1 ENPESFSRAFKQS
14 FGQSPSQFRKKP
26 LWQPWNEQFQ
36 PPPRQRSEKMEVDI
50 VDFAETRV
58 AVLEH
63 RGAPE
68 LVNDSVM
75 QFIEWRKQSG
85 LSPLKTSRTLGLV
98 YDDPATVVPEQF
110 RFDICGE
117 VSSDVQANPQG
128 VKSGVIPGGRCVVI
142 RHHGPHERLGEK
154 IYYLYRDWL
163 PESGEELRDAHLF
176 FHYLNLRSQVEEHEL
191 ITDIYL
197 PLK

>member
-1 ENPESFSRAFKQS
+1 
-14 FGQSPSQFRKKP
+14 
-26 LWQPWNEQFQ
+26 
-36 PPPRQRSEKMEVDI
+36 
-50 VDFAETRV
+50 V

-85 LSPLKTSRTLGLV
+85 LSPVKTSRTFGRV
-98 YDDPATVVPEQF
+98 YDNPATVVPEQF
-110 RFDICGE
+110 HFDICGE
-117 VSSDVQANPQG
+117 VTAKVPENLQG
-128 VKSGVIPGGRCVVI
+128 VKSGVIAGGRCAVI
-142 RHHGPHERLGEK
+142 RHLGPHERIGEK

-163 PESGEELRDAHLF
+163 PDSGEKLRDTHLF
-176 FHYLNLRSQVEEHEL
+176 FHYLNLRSQVAEHEL
-191 ITDIYL
+191 VTDIYL